1 MGTWGD
7 KSGVNSSDAV
17 VDGRLRARPTR
28 LKNMAK
34 AARDAGMPQKRNCR
48 PVVSRRS
55 VIANEISSRSAA
67 AILNWRH
74 VSGKLSR
81 ALLLDPYLVQCHPL
95 ILREQSR
102 PSR

>member
-7 KSGVNSSDAV
+7 KSGVNSLDAV

-48 PVVSRRS
+48 PVVSWHDAKEHWQRRRS
-55 VIANEISSRSAA
+55 IAF
-67 AILNWRH
+67 
-74 VSGKLSR
+74 
-81 ALLLDPYLVQCHPL
+81 
-95 ILREQSR
+95 
-102 PSR
+102 